1 MSYFCHI
8 ICHISYDKFII
19 YHMAI
24 AICHMPYD
32 INIFYKKWKNTK
44 NSSFLRE
51 TSYFIHIKQKLKF
64 PFFHFPK
71 FLIFYKNIINHIK
84 K

>member
-1 MSYFCHI
+1 
-8 ICHISYDKFII
+8 
-19 YHMAI
+19 MAI
-24 AICHMPYD
+24 VICHMPYD

-44 NSSFLRE
+44 NSRFLRE

-71 FLIFYKNIINHIK
+71 FLIFLKI
-84 K
+84 